1 MKQTL
6 YVFLGGFLLLASC
19 KLAEPVGYNAYSK
32 SASNEKN
39 NFIEGVNVE
48 VGSTKTISNNS
59 EITPTYTK
67 KQLAEEKSLT
77 SYSIFNIPETFRQL
91 TKRSQNLYSFIDNWY
106 GTPYRFGGT
115 TRRGIDCSAFMQEIF
130 NGVYKYRLPRT
141 SRDQFAISKKINRQE
156 DLREGDLVF
165 FKIRTSSI
173 SHVGIYLADGKFAH
187 ASSSKGV
194 IISNLGENYWSRYY
208 AGGGRV
214 EEAVYA
220 FR

>member
-1 MKQTL
+1 MKQAL
-6 YVFLGGFLLLASC
+6 YVFLGSILFLASC

-39 NFIEGVNVE
+39 KFIGGVNVE

-67 KQLAEEKSLT
+67 KQLAEEKNLP

-91 TKRSQNLYSFIDNWY
+91 TKRSQNLYAFIDNWY

-115 TRRGIDCSAFMQEIF
+115 TRRGIDCSAFMQEIY

-141 SRDQFAISKKINRQE
+141 SRDQFSISKKINRQE

-194 IISNLGENYWSRYY
+194 TISNLGENYWSRYY
-208 AGGGRV
+208 VGGGRV